1 MDAMVLDAQQW
12 AVENFGDCDFG
23 DSRLTKRLI
32 LYAESCAVRPEDAT
46 PQQTQRWSQ
55 CKGAYRF
62 MDNRKVGFESI
73 VAAHCAKTRKQFRE
87 GVYLSICDTTQL
99 SFSLKRKIDSLG
111 PVGDN
116 IGQGFL
122 LHSSLIVRE
131 ETEEIVGLAGQ
142 ELFYRVPKPP
152 GDTSAKRKKRKR
164 ESEVWGRIA
173 DQVGRP
179 PQDVSLIH
187 ICDRGADDFEFYCHC
202 VLAGAGWV
210 VRAQQLTR
218 KILPLDPTSPDAPQ
232 TKKKLSL
239 RDHLAKH
246 GTRVG
251 EYKLK
256 IRTNKK
262 QKARTA
268 KVVVRCARFWMPRP
282 KFISP
287 WAKTNG
293 PKYIPMSVVEVVEV
307 RPRRGVVPLRWVLLT
322 HDTVETMDESLQVIS
337 RYEKRPIV
345 EEYHKA
351 LKTGAAIE
359 ERLYRT
365 NKRLER
371 ISGILCVLAVRIV
384 QMKTIAKKSPNRLA
398 RQVAPRKW
406 VTALCRIQ
414 RNQSPGQRSQW
425 NPRTLTIGNFLRG
438 LAMLGGFLAR
448 ASDGN
453 PGWIT
458 LWRGVKELQLALRG
472 MRLGRSRN

>member
-1 MDAMVLDAQQW
+1 
-12 AVENFGDCDFG
+12 
-23 DSRLTKRLI
+23 
-32 LYAESCAVRPEDAT
+32 
-46 PQQTQRWSQ
+46 
-55 CKGAYRF
+55 
-62 MDNRKVGFESI
+62 
-73 VAAHCAKTRKQFRE
+73 
-87 GVYLSICDTTQL
+87 
-99 SFSLKRKIDSLG
+99 
-111 PVGDN
+111 
-116 IGQGFL
+116 
-122 LHSSLIVRE
+122 
-131 ETEEIVGLAGQ
+131 
-142 ELFYRVPKPP
+142 
-152 GDTSAKRKKRKR
+152 
-164 ESEVWGRIA
+164 
-173 DQVGRP
+173 
-179 PQDVSLIH
+179 
-187 ICDRGADDFEFYCHC
+187 
-202 VLAGAGWV
+202 
-210 VRAQQLTR
+210 
-218 KILPLDPTSPDAPQ
+218 
-232 TKKKLSL
+232 
-239 RDHLAKH
+239 
-246 GTRVG
+246 
-251 EYKLK
+251 
-256 IRTNKK
+256 
-262 QKARTA
+262 
-268 KVVVRCARFWMPRP
+268 
-282 KFISP
+282 
-287 WAKTNG
+287 
-293 PKYIPMSVVEVVEV
+293 MSVVEVVEV

-351 LKTGAAIE
+351 LKTGADIE